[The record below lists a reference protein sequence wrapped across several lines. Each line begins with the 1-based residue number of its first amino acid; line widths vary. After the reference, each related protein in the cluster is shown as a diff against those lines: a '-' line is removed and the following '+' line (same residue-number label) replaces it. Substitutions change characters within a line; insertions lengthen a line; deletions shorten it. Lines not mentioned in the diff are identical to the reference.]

1 MVTEII
7 QVITSWVTGF
17 IGAIVDG
24 LEAFVAVFYDS
35 AASTLTPLGTLA
47 LMGLGIG
54 LVTLAIAFVTRLFKR

>member
-7 QVITSWVTGF
+7 TAITSWVTGF
-17 IGAIVDG
+17 IGAIVG
-24 LEAFVAVFYDS
+24 ALEAFVAVFYDG
-35 AASTLTPLGTLA
+35 TKLTSLGTLA